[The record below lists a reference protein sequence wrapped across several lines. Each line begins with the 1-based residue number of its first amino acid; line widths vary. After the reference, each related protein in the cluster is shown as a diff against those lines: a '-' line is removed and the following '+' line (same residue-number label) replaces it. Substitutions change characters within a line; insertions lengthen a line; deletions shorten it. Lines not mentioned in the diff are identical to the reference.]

1 MLLALTTGPQDHRTT
16 GPQDHRTTGP
26 QDHRTTGPFFQQTNH
41 KSTNPEMNETMTTPQ
56 NRSSVDNSSDE
67 IDLGKLLGILLDAKW
82 IILVTT
88 FLFAVGGVAVALLST
103 PIYKADA
110 LLQIEE
116 KSKGGIG
123 SLVGG
128 DMGELFSQESSAT
141 TEIEIIKSRMILGD
155 TVDKFNL
162 TTVAEPKYLPVIG
175 KGLARIAGKVNQI
188 EISRYTVPEY
198 AQEMK
203 HTLVVL
209 DAEKKTYQLVR
220 SDEQV
225 VLQGVAGELA
235 KNDGYELFVTELRSH
250 DEQEFTI
257 GQRSRL
263 EAIEWLKQ
271 NLEISE
277 RGKQTGILQLSFEG
291 ENRNQISE
299 ILNHISQTYFL
310 QNVERNSA
318 EAEKSL
324 TFLKGHLPDIKN
336 SLTTAEDTLNRF
348 RQDNESIDLGLEAK
362 STLDVMV
369 AIEAQLNELTFKESE
384 ISQRF
389 TKDHPAY
396 RSLLEKRETL
406 LKERERLNRQVQK
419 LPKTQRE
426 VLRMTRDVEV
436 NQQIYIQLLNKVQE
450 LSIIKAG
457 TVGNVRILDEAQSY
471 AKPVKPKKP
480 LIVVLATLLGGML
493 SVALVLVK
501 AALHRGVE
509 NPDEIEQIGL
519 SVYAS
524 VPKSNLQLEL
534 ANKLARKKRNTDL
547 TLLAES
553 NPADL
558 SIEALR
564 GLRTSLHFAMM
575 EAKNNVLMI
584 SGPAPGIGK
593 SFVST
598 NFAAVAAKTG
608 QKVLLIDADM
618 RKGYLQQCFGLNWE
632 NGLSDLL
639 SGKVTRDV
647 AVQSA
652 KVENLDIITRG
663 QVPPNP
669 SELLMHPR
677 FKELV
682 DWASEHYDLVIID
695 TPPVLAV
702 TDPSIVGAIAGT
714 TLMVARFGQ
723 NTVKEIDVA
732 RNRFEQ
738 AGIEV
743 KGVILNA
750 IEKKASSSYGYGYY
764 NYSYGESKKA

>member
-1 MLLALTTGPQDHRTT
+1 
-16 GPQDHRTTGP
+16 
-26 QDHRTTGPFFQQTNH
+26 
-41 KSTNPEMNETMTTPQ
+41 MTTPQ

-67 IDLGKLLGILLDAKW
+67 IDLGKLLGILIDAKW
-82 IILVTT
+82 FILVTT
-88 FLFAVGGVAVALLST
+88 TLFAAGGVAVALLST

-110 LLQIEE
+110 LIQIEQ
-116 KSKGGIG
+116 KSSGGIS
-123 SLVGG
+123 SLVG

-141 TEIEIIKSRMILGD
+141 TEIEIIKSRMILGG

-162 TTVAEPKYLPVIG
+162 TTVAEPIYFPVMG
-175 KGLARIAGKVNQI
+175 KGLARLAGEVNQI
-188 EISRYTVPEY
+188 EVSRYEVPDY
-198 AQEMK
+198 AQGMK

-220 SDEQV
+220 GDEQV
-225 VLQGVAGELA
+225 VLQGVAGESA
-235 KNDGYELFVTELRSH
+235 KSDGYELFVSELRSH
-250 DEQEFTI
+250 TGKEFSLT
-257 GQRSRL
+257 QRSRL
-263 EAIEWLKQ
+263 EAIEWLKR
-271 NLEISE
+271 NLAISE

-291 ENRNQISE
+291 ENRKQISAF
-299 ILNHISQTYFL
+299 LNHISHTYFL

-324 TFLKGHLPDIKN
+324 AFLKGHLPDIKN
-336 SLTTAEDTLNRF
+336 SLTTAEDSLNRF

-362 STLDVMV
+362 ATLDVMV
-369 AIEAQLNELTFKESE
+369 KLEAQLNELTFKESE

-396 RSLLEKRETL
+396 ISLLDKRETL
-406 LKERERLNRQVQK
+406 LKERERLNQQVQK

-457 TVGNVRILDEAQSY
+457 TVGNVRILDEAQSF
-471 AKPVKPKKP
+471 ASPVKPKKP
-480 LIVVLATLLGGML
+480 LIAVLATLFGGML
-493 SVALVLVK
+493 SVAFVLVK

-509 NPDEIEQIGL
+509 TPDQIEQIGL

-524 VPKSNLQLEL
+524 VPKSSLQLALAEKIKRKGKHNKEL
-534 ANKLARKKRNTDL
+534 A
-547 TLLAES
+547 LLAES

-618 RKGYLQQCFGLNWE
+618 RKGYLQQCFGLKWE

-639 SGKVTRDV
+639 SGKITRDA

-682 DWASEHYDLVIID
+682 DWASENYDLVIID

-714 TLMVARFGQ
+714 TLMVARYGQ

-732 RNRFEQ
+732 RSRFEQ

-764 NYSYGESKKA
+764 NYSYGESNKA

>member
-1 MLLALTTGPQDHRTT
+1 
-16 GPQDHRTTGP
+16 
-26 QDHRTTGPFFQQTNH
+26 
-41 KSTNPEMNETMTTPQ
+41 MNETMTTPQ

-88 FLFAVGGVAVALLST
+88 FFFAVGGVAVALLST

-188 EISRYTVPEY
+188 EVSRYTVPEY

-220 SDEQV
+220 GDEQV

-235 KNDGYELFVTELRSH
+235 KKDGYELFVTELRSH
-250 DEQEFTI
+250 NEQEFALS
-257 GQRSRL
+257 QQSRL
-263 EAIEWLKQ
+263 EAIEWLKK
-271 NLEISE
+271 NLAISE
-277 RGKQTGILQLSFEG
+277 RGKQTGILMLSFEG

-336 SLTTAEDTLNRF
+336 TLTTAEDTLNRF

-369 AIEAQLNELTFKESE
+369 KLEAQLNELTFKESE

-396 RSLLEKRETL
+396 RSLLDKRETL

-480 LIVVLATLLGGML
+480 LIVVLVTLLGGML

-682 DWASEHYDLVIID
+682 DWASENYDLVIID

-732 RNRFEQ
+732 RSRFEQ
-738 AGIEV
+738 SGIEV

-764 NYSYGESKKA
+764 NYSYGESNKA

>member
-1 MLLALTTGPQDHRTT
+1 
-16 GPQDHRTTGP
+16 
-26 QDHRTTGPFFQQTNH
+26 
-41 KSTNPEMNETMTTPQ
+41 MNETMTTPQ

-67 IDLGKLLGILLDAKW
+67 IDLGKLLGILIDAKW
-82 IILVTT
+82 LILVTT
-88 FLFAVGGVAVALLST
+88 ILFAAGGVAVALLST

-110 LLQIEE
+110 LIQIEQ
-116 KSKGGIG
+116 KSSGGIS
-123 SLVGG
+123 SLVG

-141 TEIEIIKSRMILGD
+141 TEIEIIKSRMILGG

-162 TTVAEPKYLPVIG
+162 TTVAEPIYFPVMG
-175 KGLARIAGKVNQI
+175 KGLARLAGEVNQI
-188 EISRYTVPEY
+188 EVSRYEVPAY
-198 AQEMK
+198 AQGMR

-209 DAEKKTYQLVR
+209 DAKHKTYQLVR
-220 SDEQV
+220 GDEQV
-225 VLQGVAGELA
+225 VLEGAEGELA
-235 KNDGYELFVTELRSH
+235 KNEGYELFVSELRSH
-250 DEQEFTI
+250 TGQEFSLA
-257 GQRSRL
+257 QRSRL
-263 EAIEWLKQ
+263 EAIEWLKR
-271 NLEISE
+271 NLAISE

-291 ENRNQISE
+291 ENRKQISA

-324 TFLKGHLPDIKN
+324 AFLKGHLPDIKN
-336 SLTTAEDTLNRF
+336 SLTTAEDSLNRF
-348 RQDNESIDLGLEAK
+348 RQENESIDLGLEAK
-362 STLDVMV
+362 ATLDVMV
-369 AIEAQLNELTFKESE
+369 KLEAQLNELTFKESE

-396 RSLLEKRETL
+396 LSLLDKRTTL
-406 LKERERLNRQVQK
+406 LKERERLNQQVQK

-457 TVGNVRILDEAQSY
+457 TVGNVRILDEAQSF
-471 AKPVKPKKP
+471 AQPVKPKKP
-480 LIVVLATLLGGML
+480 LIAVLATLLGGML

-509 NPDEIEQIGL
+509 TPDQIEQIGL

-524 VPKSNLQLEL
+524 VPKSSLQLAL
-534 ANKLARKKRNTDL
+534 AEKIKRKGKHNQEMA
-547 TLLAES
+547 LLAET

-639 SGKVTRDV
+639 SGKITRDA

-682 DWASEHYDLVIID
+682 DWASENYDLVIID

-732 RNRFEQ
+732 RSRFEQ

>member
-1 MLLALTTGPQDHRTT
+1 
-16 GPQDHRTTGP
+16 
-26 QDHRTTGPFFQQTNH
+26 
-41 KSTNPEMNETMTTPQ
+41 MNETMTTPQ

-110 LLQIEE
+110 LIQIEQ
-116 KSKGGIG
+116 KSSGGIS
-123 SLVGG
+123 SLVG

-220 SDEQV
+220 GDEQV
-225 VLQGVAGELA
+225 VLQGAAGELA

-250 DEQEFTI
+250 NEQEFSLS
-257 GQRSRL
+257 QQSRL
-263 EAIEWLKQ
+263 EAIEWLKK
-271 NLEISE
+271 NLAISE
-277 RGKQTGILQLSFEG
+277 RGKQTGILMLSFEG

-369 AIEAQLNELTFKESE
+369 KLEAQLNELTFKESE

-396 RSLLEKRETL
+396 RSLLDKRETL
-406 LKERERLNRQVQK
+406 LKERERLNQQVQK

-682 DWASEHYDLVIID
+682 DWASENYDLVIID

-732 RNRFEQ
+732 RSRFEQ

-764 NYSYGESKKA
+764 NYSYGESKEV

>member
-1 MLLALTTGPQDHRTT
+1 
-16 GPQDHRTTGP
+16 
-26 QDHRTTGPFFQQTNH
+26 
-41 KSTNPEMNETMTTPQ
+41 MTTPQ

-67 IDLGKLLGILLDAKW
+67 IDLGKLLGILIDAKW
-82 IILVTT
+82 LILVTT
-88 FLFAVGGVAVALLST
+88 ILFAAGGVAVALLST

-110 LLQIEE
+110 LIQIEQ
-116 KSKGGIG
+116 KSSGGIS
-123 SLVGG
+123 SLVG

-141 TEIEIIKSRMILGD
+141 TEIEIIKSRMILGG

-162 TTVAEPKYLPVIG
+162 TTVAEPIYFPVMG
-175 KGLARIAGKVNQI
+175 KGLARLAGEVNQI
-188 EISRYTVPEY
+188 EVSRYEVPAY
-198 AQEMK
+198 AQGMK

-209 DAEKKTYQLVR
+209 DAEKKTYQLIR
-220 SDEQV
+220 GDDEV
-225 VLQGVAGELA
+225 VLQGVAGESA
-235 KNDGYELFVTELRSH
+235 KSDGYELFVSELRSH
-250 DEQEFTI
+250 IGQEFSLA
-257 GQRSRL
+257 QRSRL
-263 EAIEWLKQ
+263 EAIEWLKR
-271 NLEISE
+271 NLAISE

-291 ENRNQISE
+291 ENRKQISA

-324 TFLKGHLPDIKN
+324 AFLKGHLPDIKN
-336 SLTTAEDTLNRF
+336 SLTTAEDSLNRF
-348 RQDNESIDLGLEAK
+348 RQENESIDLGLEAK

-369 AIEAQLNELTFKESE
+369 KLEAQLNELTFKESE

-396 RSLLEKRETL
+396 RSLLDKRETL
-406 LKERERLNRQVQK
+406 LKERERLNQQVQK

-457 TVGNVRILDEAQSY
+457 TVGNVRILDEAQSF
-471 AKPVKPKKP
+471 ASPVKPKKP
-480 LIVVLATLLGGML
+480 LIAVLATLLGGML
-493 SVALVLVK
+493 SVAFVLVK

-509 NPDEIEQIGL
+509 TPDQIEQIGL

-524 VPKSNLQLEL
+524 VPKSSLQLALAEKIKRKGKHNKEL
-534 ANKLARKKRNTDL
+534 A
-547 TLLAES
+547 LLAET

-618 RKGYLQQCFGLNWE
+618 RKGYLQQCFGLKWE

-639 SGKVTRDV
+639 AGKIDTAT
-647 AVQSA
+647 AVQRTE
-652 KVENLDIITRG
+652 VENLDILTRG

-677 FKELV
+677 FKQLV
-682 DWASEHYDLVIID
+682 EWASEHYDLVIID

-702 TDPSIVGAIAGT
+702 TDPSIVGAMAGT

-723 NTVKEIDVA
+723 NTVKEIEVA

>member
-1 MLLALTTGPQDHRTT
+1 
-16 GPQDHRTTGP
+16 
-26 QDHRTTGPFFQQTNH
+26 
-41 KSTNPEMNETMTTPQ
+41 MTTPQ

-88 FLFAVGGVAVALLST
+88 FFFAVGGVAVALLST

-188 EISRYTVPEY
+188 EVSRYTVPEY

-209 DAEKKTYQLVR
+209 DSEKKTYQLIR
-220 SDEQV
+220 GDEQV
-225 VLQGVAGELA
+225 VLQGVAGEPA
-235 KNDGYELFVTELRSH
+235 KKDGYELFVTELRSH
-250 DEQEFTI
+250 NEQEFSLS
-257 GQRSRL
+257 QQSRL
-263 EAIEWLKQ
+263 EAIEWLKK
-271 NLEISE
+271 NLAISE
-277 RGKQTGILQLSFEG
+277 RGKQTGILMLSFEG

-369 AIEAQLNELTFKESE
+369 KLEAQLNELTFKESE

-396 RSLLEKRETL
+396 RSLLDKRETL
-406 LKERERLNRQVQK
+406 LKERERLNQQVQK

-480 LIVVLATLLGGML
+480 LIVVLATMLGGML

-501 AALHRGVE
+501 AAFHRGVE

-677 FKELV
+677 FKDLV

-732 RNRFEQ
+732 RSRFEQ

-764 NYSYGESKKA
+764 NYSYGESNKA